1 MKQRLFV
8 TLSLAGLAMATFG
21 ATKPKTAIKSLN
33 KTTIQQPTYTE
44 WHDLQVN
51 AINRFPLHTNF
62 FTYPA
67 DDWVSEKDG
76 KIVSKDILHMNKTES
91 KYFLSLDGT
100 WKFNWVA
107 NADQRPTDFYKEDL
121 DDSNWKTMNV
131 PGNWEMNGFGD
142 PEYVNNGFAWREH
155 FNEQPPAVPTKDN
168 HVGSYRRI
176 IDIPANWDGKQVVAH
191 FGSVT
196 SNIYLY
202 VNGKF
207 AGYAEDSKVAAEFD
221 ITPYLKTG
229 KNLIAFQTFRWCDG
243 SWDEDQDFWRL
254 SGVARESY
262 LFARDAQLHL
272 EDIRVT
278 PNLVNNYKDGVLNI
292 STKVKGNGK
301 LNFILFDKEGKQV
314 ATATGLAK
322 NGTANITMN
331 VENPHKWSA
340 ETPYLY
346 TLQVSLSS
354 ALKNGNMKSAS
365 MTPVKVGFRKVE
377 IKNKQFLVNGQPV
390 LIKGANRHEIDPDG
404 GYVLSME
411 RMIQDI
417 KIMKR
422 LNINAVRTCHYP
434 DDPRWYELCDEY
446 GIYVVAEANQES
458 HGFQYGD
465 DAAAKKPMFA
475 KQIMERNSTMFPCT
489 SIILVS

>member
-8 TLSLAGLAMATFG
+8 TLSLAGLAMSTFG
-21 ATKPKTAIKSLN
+21 ATKPKTAIKALN

-121 DDSNWKTMNV
+121 DDSKWKTMNV
-131 PGNWEMNGFGD
+131 PGNWEMNGFGN
-142 PEYVNNGFAWREH
+142 PEYVNVGFGWRGH
-155 FNEQPPAVPTKDN
+155 FDQQPPAVPTKDN

-221 ITPYLKTG
+221 ITPYLKKG

-278 PNLVNNYKDGVLNI
+278 PDLVNNYKDGVLNI

-301 LNFILFDKEGKQV
+301 LVFTLFDKDGKQV
-314 ATATGLAK
+314 ATTTGVAK
-322 NGTANITMN
+322 NGTANF
-331 VENPHKWSA
+331 S
-340 ETPYLY
+340 
-346 TLQVSLSS
+346 LQELILRS
-354 ALKNGNMKSAS
+354 G
-365 MTPVKVGFRKVE
+365 
-377 IKNKQFLVNGQPV
+377 V
-390 LIKGANRHEIDPDG
+390 LRH
-404 GYVLSME
+404 L
-411 RMIQDI
+411 
-417 KIMKR
+417 
-422 LNINAVRTCHYP
+422 
-434 DDPRWYELCDEY
+434 
-446 GIYVVAEANQES
+446 IYI
-458 HGFQYGD
+458 
-465 DAAAKKPMFA
+465 PC
-475 KQIMERNSTMFPCT
+475 RFP
-489 SIILVS
+489 